1 MASTI
6 KQIAQ
11 KANVSIAT
19 VSRALSD
26 SPKVQEATRK
36 KILKLAKELNYN
48 PNIIARNF
56 AKRKSNMLGLILPD
70 ISDEFFAEIIHSI
83 DETAYEFGYFTL
95 VVSSHKNRSM
105 VESINTMM
113 HSGLVGGFILLT
125 PFMSN
130 EIANALST
138 NTVPYVLISGDSEIG
153 DYDVITV
160 DNYKASYK
168 LIEHLVAQGFKKIGH
183 ISGPVENNDA
193 FLRKK
198 GFADACRKFKLEVK
212 DYWIA
217 KGTFTMASGEQAILK
232 MLKHNDM
239 PQVIFAAN
247 DMMAIGCC
255 TALKSK
261 GIKVPEE
268 VAVVGFDD
276 IILAEY
282 SNPSLTT
289 IKVDTDRIGQLAAQR
304 LIEKVQKDLSGKP
317 RKVVVPT
324 ELVIR
329 NSC

>member
-1 MASTI
+1 MSSTI

-36 KILKLAKELNYN
+36 KILNLAKELNYN

-113 HSGLVGGFILLT
+113 HSGIVGGFILLT

-168 LIEHLVAQGFKKIGH
+168 LIEYLVSKGHRKIGH
-183 ISGPVENNDA
+183 IAGPEENNDA

-198 GFADACRKFKLEVK
+198 GFADACKKFKLEVK
-212 DYWIA
+212 NYWQA
-217 KGTFTMASGEQAILK
+217 KGTFTMASGEQATLK

-239 PQVIFAAN
+239 PSVIFAAN

-255 TALKSK
+255 SALKSK
-261 GIKVPEE
+261 GIKVPDE

-276 IILAEY
+276 VILAEY

-289 IKVDTDRIGQLAAQR
+289 VKVDTDTIGKLAAQR
-304 LIEKVQKDLSGKP
+304 LIEKVQKDLNGKP

>member
-130 EIANALST
+130 DIAHALST

-160 DNYKASYK
+160 DNYKSSFK
-168 LIEHLVAQGFKKIGH
+168 LVEHLVAKGYKKIGH
-183 ISGPVENNDA
+183 IAGPEENNDA

-198 GFADACRKFKLEVK
+198 GFADACKKFKLEVK
-212 DYWIA
+212 DYWLV
-217 KGTFTMASGEQAILK
+217 KGTFTMASGEQATLK

-239 PQVIFAAN
+239 PRVIFAAN

-255 TALKSK
+255 NALKSK
-261 GIKVPEE
+261 GIKIPEE

-276 IILAEY
+276 IILSEY

-289 IKVDTDRIGQLAAQR
+289 IKVDTDRIGNLAAQR
-304 LIEKVQKDLSGKP
+304 LIEKVQKDVNGKVK
-317 RKVVVPT
+317 KVVVPT
-324 ELVIR
+324 ELVTR

>member
-6 KQIAQ
+6 KQIALR
-11 KANVSIAT
+11 ANVSIAT

-168 LIEHLVAQGFKKIGH
+168 LVEHLVAKGFKKIGH
-183 ISGPVENNDA
+183 ISGPAENNDA
-193 FLRKK
+193 FLRRK
-198 GFADACRKFKLEVK
+198 GFADACKKFKLEVK
-212 DYWIA
+212 DYWLA
-217 KGTFTMASGEQAILK
+217 KGTFTMASGEQATLK

-255 TALKSK
+255 TTLKSK

-276 IILAEY
+276 VILAEY

-289 IKVDTDRIGQLAAQR
+289 VKVDTDTIGKLAAQR
-304 LIEKVQKDLSGKP
+304 LIEKVQKDLNGKP

>member
-6 KQIAQ
+6 KQIALR
-11 KANVSIAT
+11 ANVSIAT

-168 LIEHLVAQGFKKIGH
+168 LVEHLVAKGFKKIGH
-183 ISGPVENNDA
+183 ISGPAENNDA
-193 FLRKK
+193 FLRRK
-198 GFADACRKFKLEVK
+198 GFADACKKFKLEVK
-212 DYWIA
+212 DYWLA

-276 IILAEY
+276 VILAEY

-289 IKVDTDRIGQLAAQR
+289 VKVDTDTIGKLAAQR
-304 LIEKVQKDLSGKP
+304 LIEKVQKDLNGKP